1 MKSITLKLSS
11 KISTFIGVSTGSNNT
26 TPSATTTNGNQQSA
40 QQSAHVTSS
49 TVTTRETSLTTLP
62 PTVKVTAGTS
72 TSSSNTTF
80 SMERTN
86 EQRGTSVSSTSTQQS
101 NNSTTQYHNQQH
113 HHHNIQ
119 PQHNLSVTT
128 LSSLGERINPSST
141 GGVSST
147 AMSSSVGS
155 GQGSGPA
162 SLDSLSSTMGGIAN
176 SSGGTERT
184 RDLALCAVLL
194 DEWLKELAAIAQEQS
209 VVMINI
215 GY

>member
-1 MKSITLKLSS
+1 
-11 KISTFIGVSTGSNNT
+11 
-26 TPSATTTNGNQQSA
+26 
-40 QQSAHVTSS
+40 
-49 TVTTRETSLTTLP
+49 
-62 PTVKVTAGTS
+62 
-72 TSSSNTTF
+72 
-80 SMERTN
+80 MERTN
-86 EQRGTSVSSTSTQQS
+86 ERGTSVSSTSTQQS
-101 NNSTTQYHNQQH
+101 NNSTTQYHNQQQ

-128 LSSLGERINPSST
+128 LSSLGERVNPSST
-141 GGVSST
+141 GVSST
-147 AMSSSVGS
+147 AMSSSVGVGGG

-162 SLDSLSSTMGGIAN
+162 SLDSISSTMGGIAN